1 MALKPAQIISNIRAN
16 YNTIAKDWD
25 ASRFRP
31 NKVKLLLLKTAKPDM
46 IVGDIGCG
54 NGLIL
59 PELLKR
65 KIKKYYGLD
74 ISKNLIAISKKKYAS
89 EIKKGKAEFVVGN
102 ALKLPYVKNK
112 FDLIF
117 SLAVM
122 HHLPG
127 KKNHLK
133 FLQEIKRVLK
143 PGGKAIIFN
152 WNLLSPATY
161 ERFHIKESLEQAQ
174 LKGNEERDLY
184 VGWKATPGQNIR
196 RFIHIFLPDEM
207 AALAGEVGFSQ
218 ATIQYYGRLGK
229 KEINGEELVTILK
242 K

>member
-1 MALKPAQIISNIRAN
+1 MALKPAQIIRNTARN

-25 ASRFRP
+25 VSRFRP
-31 NKVKLLLLKTAKPDM
+31 SEVKLLLLKTAKPDM
-46 IVGDIGCG
+46 VVGDIGCG

-74 ISKNLIAISKKKYAS
+74 ISKNLIAIAKKKYAA
-89 EIKKGKAEFVVGN
+89 EIKKDRAEFKVGN
-102 ALKLPYVKNK
+102 ALKLPYSKNK

-122 HHLPG
+122 HHIPA

-143 PGGKAIIFN
+143 PGGKAVIFN

-161 ERFHIKESLEQAQ
+161 ERFRIKESLEQAK

-184 VGWKATPGQNIR
+184 IGWKATPGKNIQ

-207 AALAGEVGFSQ
+207 ALLASQAGFSE
-218 ATIQYYGRLGK
+218 AKIQYYGQLGK
-229 KEINGEELVTILK
+229 KETNGEELVTVLK